1 MFSSYFLLQSFFQ
14 FCQLCNY
21 ITFLVYLL
29 PQSYNQPFLCKTWFL
44 LLENGIRNQEL
55 GTWCAY
61 CGWGVFIISF
71 IGVDLEIPKKNGGN
85 GRGQKQLWSDC
96 GLRGLCLGSV
106 SSIPLHF
113 GNVFLSDIFCEVVY
127 FPGLSHESFI

>member
-1 MFSSYFLLQSFFQ
+1 MFFVFLLSFRPFP
-14 FCQLCNY
+14 FVFPFPSSPLLFS
-21 ITFLVYLL
+21 TFWLFKMLHAHLVYLL

-85 GRGQKQLWSDC
+85 GRG
-96 GLRGLCLGSV
+96 
-106 SSIPLHF
+106 
-113 GNVFLSDIFCEVVY
+113 
-127 FPGLSHESFI
+127 